1 MLEVYFFLLLN
12 HPSADLKSLVLIFM
26 VITKQIIWVRK
37 LLSAFKILKHAGVLA
52 KRSDLFILQGVRHAE
67 LKTLIAKRRFF
78 CMLRN
83 TRSKLTCIAIYHA
96 LN

>member
-1 MLEVYFFLLLN
+1 MLLQELFKHFTVVHTVLEVYFFLLLN

-52 KRSDLFILQGVRHAE
+52 KR
-67 LKTLIAKRRFF
+67 
-78 CMLRN
+78 
-83 TRSKLTCIAIYHA
+83 
-96 LN
+96 